1 MTKATDGELV
11 GLTRGGDRDAYGEL
25 VARYQGHVYALAYS
39 LTENWA
45 ESQDIAQETFIRAYV
60 NLDGLRDPERFP
72 AWLRRVTFSVAMKWL
87 KAYRPGLFQQ
97 LDGRVDLDTLEIP
110 DFRPGPPEVVE
121 KRELARAVQGAIGEL
136 PAKYRVPLTMFHLD
150 GLSYQKVADFLDIP
164 LGTAKSLIH
173 RARAKLK
180 GALAGYA
187 SEEVTPMVQEVF
199 DEHRLPE
206 EFAQKVLDNVP
217 TLGWG
222 TGRECTFAGA
232 LEAALTP
239 TDHPYRYSDL
249 LGFTGL
255 AFRTRWFCGDD
266 GARWCPSCAVGEMEE
281 EIAAVEKATG
291 WPLRV
296 HFLQG
301 DDVANVEQTR
311 TDIVKSIDEGRAVLA
326 YEPEL
331 NMDVVYGYEQG
342 GKMLL
347 LRDYAKGEEPLRL
360 SPSKLGFLMLFIGD
374 RGEAMSRREAIIESL
389 RIAARNWRRERGH
402 AGPGEYWYGRAALE
416 HWMADIEGA
425 EELSEEDLDQLRSV
439 TWWNF
444 TTIHDARKTAV
455 TYLRE
460 IAEELGGEAV
470 EALGRAADIYAEEVK
485 LFDAAAAEP
494 QVFIGSAEG
503 WTDDAGRREREVLT
517 RAIELEEKAIAEI
530 ERVLEQLPADG

>member
-1 MTKATDGELV
+1 MKTATDADLV
-11 GLTRGGDRDAYGEL
+11 GRTREGDREAYGEL

-39 LTENWA
+39 LADNWA
-45 ESQDIAQETFIRAYV
+45 EAQDIAQETFVRAYM
-60 NLDGLRDPERFP
+60 NLEGLREPARFP
-72 AWLRRVTFSVAMKWL
+72 GWLRRVTFSVAMKWM
-87 KAYRPGLFQQ
+87 KAYRPELFQQ
-97 LDGRVDLDTLEIP
+97 LDGRVDLDTLEVP

-121 KRELARAVQGAIGEL
+121 RRELAEAVQGAIAEL

-180 GALAGYA
+180 GALADYA
-187 SEEVTPMVQEVF
+187 PEEVAPMVQEVF

-206 EFAQKVLDNVP
+206 EFAQKVLEDVP

-232 LEAALTP
+232 LEAALTT
-239 TDHPYRYSDL
+239 TDHPYKYSDL

-255 AFRTRWFCGDD
+255 AFRTRWFCGD
-266 GARWCPSCAVGEMEE
+266 GSQWCPSCAVGEMDE
-281 EIAAVEKATG
+281 EIIAVEKATG
-291 WPLRV
+291 WPLRI
-296 HFLQG
+296 HFVEP
-301 DDVANVEQTR
+301 DDAANVEQTR
-311 TDIVKSIDEGRAVLA
+311 TDIVESIDGGRPVLA
-326 YEPEL
+326 YEPRE

-342 GKMLL
+342 GKVLL
-347 LRDYAKGEEPLRL
+347 LRDYFQVEEPLRL
-360 SPSKLGFLMLFIGD
+360 PPSKLGFLMLFIGD
-374 RGEAMSRREAIIESL
+374 RGEAMSRRDAVVESL
-389 RIAARNWRRERGH
+389 RIAARNWRRERGR

-416 HWMADIEGA
+416 RWMADIGRS
-425 EELSEEDLDQLRSV
+425 EELSEEDLDQLRTV
-439 TWWNF
+439 TWFNF

-460 IAEELGGEAV
+460 IAEELGGEAA
-470 EALGRAADIYAEEVK
+470 EAVRRAADIYAEEAK

-503 WTDDAGRREREVLT
+503 WTADAGRREREVLS
-517 RAIELEEKAIAEI
+517 RAIELEEKAVAEI
-530 ERVLEQLPADG
+530 EKALTAVG